1 VNGFLLNLIYV
12 FLFKKIEKS
21 MKTINMVFEIVITVI
36 FLSNFYLKIYQILF
50 FKNLILILYCQN
62 HPKIFLKNDL
72 K

>member
-1 VNGFLLNLIYV
+1 
-12 FLFKKIEKS
+12 